1 MTTSGGE
8 ARIAG
13 KAPRIAGK
21 VPRIAGKAPRI
32 AGICTYNVCITCAG
46 RGQ

>member
-13 KAPRIAGK
+13 KA
-21 VPRIAGKAPRI
+21 PRIAGKAPRI